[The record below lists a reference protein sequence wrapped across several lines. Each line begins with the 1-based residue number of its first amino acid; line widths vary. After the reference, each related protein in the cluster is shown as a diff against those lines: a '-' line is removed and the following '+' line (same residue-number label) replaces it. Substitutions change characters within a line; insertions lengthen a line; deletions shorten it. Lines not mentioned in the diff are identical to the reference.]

1 MNLNKDFREFAE
13 LLNFHKV
20 EYLVV
25 GGYALAFHGSPRY
38 TGDIDFW
45 INPTIDNSKKMIKV
59 LNDFGFSSL
68 QLTEKDFQ
76 EKDKVF
82 QFGFPPYRIDVLTSV
97 TGLEFDECYSK
108 RNEISDD
115 DVKISFIDIESF
127 KINKKAMGRT
137 KDLADLESLT

>member
-1 MNLNKDFREFAE
+1 MYLNEDFKEFIK
-13 LLNFHKV
+13 LLNYHKV

-45 INPTIDNSKKMIKV
+45 VNPTIENSKKMIKV

-68 QLTEKDFQ
+68 QLTENDFL

-82 QFGFPPYRIDVLTSV
+82 QFGFPPYRIDMLTSV
-97 TGLEFDECYSK
+97 TNLDFETCYPK
-108 RNEISDD
+108 RKEIMQDNI
-115 DVKISFIDIESF
+115 KLMFIDIESF
-127 KINKKAMGRT
+127 KINKKALGRT
-137 KDLADLESLT
+137 KDIADIDSLA